1 MLQALRGG
9 GWSSPGGTGVD
20 RVAVAVT
27 GTADRLA
34 TPTEAATGAAA
45 VAAVAACAVT

>member
-1 MLQALRGG
+1 MQALRGG

-20 RVAVAVT
+20 GAAAVVT

-34 TPTEAATGAAA
+34 TPTEEVETGAAWA
-45 VAAVAACAVT
+45 AAVAACAAT